1 MSDNIIEVENVS
13 MRFNLYKEKV
23 DSIKEYFIKLAKG
36 TLHYEEF
43 WALRDISFSLGKGDS
58 LGLVGRN
65 GSGKSTLL
73 KLLAGVMKATSGSV
87 RVGGSVAP
95 LIELGAGF
103 DMDLTAKENIYL
115 NGAVLG
121 YSKKE
126 MDGHF
131 DKIVEF
137 SELEEFLDVPVKNF
151 SSGMFARLGFSIA
164 TVGVPD
170 VLIVDEI
177 LAVGDFKF
185 QEKCQDRIQSM
196 LKGGTTLLFV
206 SHSAEQVTE
215 LCTKALWLDGGK
227 MKMFGEVSHVC
238 EAYANS

>member
-36 TLHYEEF
+36 KLHYEEF
-43 WALRDISFSLGKGDS
+43 WALKDISFSLGKGDS

-131 DKIVEF
+131 NKIVEF

-170 VLIVDEI
+170 VFIVDEI

-215 LCTKALWLDGGK
+215 LCTKALWLEGGK

>member
-43 WALRDISFSLGKGDS
+43 WALKDISFSLGKGDS

-131 DKIVEF
+131 NKIVEF

-185 QEKCQDRIQSM
+185 QEKCQDRIQNM

-206 SHSAEQVTE
+206 SHSAEQVME

>member
-36 TLHYEEF
+36 KLHYEEF
-43 WALRDISFSLGKGDS
+43 WALKDISFSLGKGDS

-131 DKIVEF
+131 NKIVEF

-206 SHSAEQVTE
+206 SHSAEQVME

>member
-170 VLIVDEI
+170 VFIVDEI

-206 SHSAEQVTE
+206 SHSAEQVME

>member
-131 DKIVEF
+131 NKIVEF

-185 QEKCQDRIQSM
+185 QEKCQDRIQNM

-206 SHSAEQVTE
+206 SHSAEQVME

>member
-131 DKIVEF
+131 NKIVEF

-206 SHSAEQVTE
+206 SHSAEQVTD
-215 LCTKALWLDGGK
+215 LCKKALWLDGGK
-227 MKMFGEVSHVC
+227 MKMFGEVSQVC

>member
-43 WALRDISFSLGKGDS
+43 WALKDISFSLGKGDS

-131 DKIVEF
+131 NKIVEF

-185 QEKCQDRIQSM
+185 QEKCQDRIQNM

>member
-131 DKIVEF
+131 NKIVEF

-206 SHSAEQVTE
+206 SHSAEQVME

>member
-43 WALRDISFSLGKGDS
+43 WALKDISFSLEKGDS

-131 DKIVEF
+131 NKIVEF

-206 SHSAEQVTE
+206 SHSAEQVME